1 MEKLFKVKQHPR
13 KELKM
18 PSEMIFQ
25 RLGVLAE
32 LVVKAHLGRTAIMKI
47 LFFLQESR
55 GVPLNYQF
63 SLYSYGPFDSDVL
76 ADISSAERLNVLK
89 STTVYYPSGIGY
101 EYSLGSDA
109 ESIEELT
116 EDFVTTHT
124 KDIKWAL
131 DNFSRR
137 TAADLELL
145 STILYIAKYQNP
157 KTVNKLIDQ
166 VEVVKPHFSQER
178 IRSGFNELVGLNVLR
193 PQPAQ
198 Q

>member
-1 MEKLFKVKQHPR
+1 
-13 KELKM
+13 M
-18 PSEMIFQ
+18 PSEIIFE
-25 RLGVLAE
+25 RLGLLAE
-32 LVVKAHLGRTAIMKI
+32 LARQARLGRTALMKI

-89 STTVYYPSGIGY
+89 STTIYYPSGIGY
-101 EYSLGSDA
+101 EYSRGSGADSLEDLA
-109 ESIEELT
+109 
-116 EDFVTTHT
+116 EDFVTAHK

-131 DNFSRR
+131 DHFSHKN
-137 TAADLELL
+137 AAELELL

-157 KTVNKLIDQ
+157 RTVDKLIEQ
-166 VEVVKPHFSQER
+166 VELVKPHFSQDQ

-193 PQPAQ
+193 KQPA
-198 Q
+198 